1 MNLMVLFKGIFKNS
15 TIYKMTWCYF
25 FEPKMIIVSPCDQMN
40 VHKSFWTILSI
51 TAEVIEG
58 PILGNKIQFKLHK
71 IGQKFDL
78 PRFC

>member
-15 TIYKMTWCYF
+15 TIYKMTWSYF
-25 FEPKMIIVSPCDQMN
+25 FEPKMIMVSPCDQMN

-58 PILGNKIQFKLHK
+58 PILGNKIQLLPK